1 MQPLDIDQDSIE
13 VDSYMFQ
20 SVGAEG
26 IQYLAKA
33 MNLPLFQ
40 SKIQR
45 KAECCSLSYEVT
57 TNDEVEDLF
66 ELLSVVRDK
75 FDNIGGLVTGAI
87 LSNYQRERIENICER
102 LSWVSLAYLWR
113 RDQKELLLDI
123 VGAGIA
129 AKIVKAC
136 IAAFGLN
143 IECDL
148 GSWIADF
155 VPHVFLLADDP
166 SCGLN
171 PCGEGGEFETFTF
184 DCPLYVKRIVPM
196 EQPKVLIH
204 SSDPFSTV
212 AYLRYK
218 GFRLENKE
226 VSDIRLTKEA
236 LLKIENEV
244 LVGDKVVHRRPFIS
258 NLERLAKLSDEVASE
273 ISCDISSSKHNEF
286 PIDDALLAAPVINSP
301 GIRLFHGGL
310 LLTATCVGVSYLISL
325 LGGAGLKPDQL
336 IHYHVTTNADLSDPN
351 IATTI
356 SEPLK
361 LLFDTPSVRKRR
373 VGNAP
378 PSQVCISSHWPVE
391 ALNLIRDVRLLPEI
405 TERELIVV
413 GLSGIAVAGGTET
426 TIIDVMRVRSLSHW
440 APAVVAPH
448 SQAVRVG
455 SHCIFAGQV
464 GIMPETLQ
472 LPPISV
478 ESPVDHLPLHI
489 DQQCWL
495 ALRHVHRVMKVRV
508 SLSSKNPL
516 VGFL

>member
-1 MQPLDIDQDSIE
+1 MSAPKSDATPHHSTTSL
-13 VDSYMFQ
+13 
-20 SVGAEG
+20 
-26 IQYLAKA
+26 
-33 MNLPLFQ
+33 
-40 SKIQR
+40 
-45 KAECCSLSYEVT
+45 CS
-57 TNDEVEDLF
+57 F
-66 ELLSVVRDK
+66 KMRVVA
-75 FDNIGGLVTGAI
+75 L
-87 LSNYQRERIENICER
+87 
-102 LSWVSLAYLWR
+102 
-113 RDQKELLLDI
+113 
-123 VGAGIA
+123 
-129 AKIVKAC
+129 
-136 IAAFGLN
+136 
-143 IECDL
+143 
-148 GSWIADF
+148 
-155 VPHVFLLADDP
+155 
-166 SCGLN
+166 
-171 PCGEGGEFETFTF
+171 
-184 DCPLYVKRIVPM
+184 
-196 EQPKVLIH
+196 
-204 SSDPFSTV
+204 
-212 AYLRYK
+212 
-218 GFRLENKE
+218 NKE

-310 LLTATCVGVSYLISL
+310 LLTATCVGVSYLSKNTTLNTCLQAATGMAISKL
-325 LGGAGLKPDQL
+325 DKFLSGAGLKPDQL

-426 TIIDVMRVRSLSHW
+426 TIIDVMRV
-440 APAVVAPH
+440 
-448 SQAVRVG
+448 
-455 SHCIFAGQV
+455 